1 MNSNKY
7 YKPNKYLNNSS
18 KKLRIFG
25 KINIFE

>member
-18 KKLRIFG
+18 KGLRIFG
-25 KINIFE
+25 KNKYI